1 MDKSLK
7 LTSASGDNWDKER
20 AEMMNAFFPK
30 TPFRAVF
37 ERYLLQVTGPQNT
50 LLRKLKDL
58 LDDIVFKSWL
68 LAGILGK
75 FLNVVLW

>member
-1 MDKSLK
+1 
-7 LTSASGDNWDKER
+7 
-20 AEMMNAFFPK
+20 MMNAFFPK

-58 LDDIVFKSWL
+58 LDDIVFKS
-68 LAGILGK
+68 
-75 FLNVVLW
+75 